1 MPSPDRS
8 CGAPEGPSC
17 GVDDYHATMQHLMG
31 IDRKDPTGPLRRPR
45 LPPD

>member
-8 CGAPEGPSC
+8 CGAPEGRSC

-31 IDRKDPTGPLRRPR
+31 IDHKYLTR
-45 LPPD
+45 PPD